1 MGRGGPSDRAPRDR
15 DGDRDRRGDARGGS
29 SHSGGDRGYA
39 GASDRSRPGGGS
51 RSHAAV
57 PPPSSA
63 PQPGAPSGGGAHP
76 PPLHVSGCSNDTVS
90 NIIAGM
96 YKSTESNHG
105 KPVYKKEG
113 GSVTVLIY
121 YWDDRDGS
129 TFNGWWFGPKVGGD
143 QVWAYNSSNLGRDH
157 VMPPTGS
164 WKVPWDGK
172 IDDRL
177 KISVMSGQGGGAGG
191 PSHSSAPMPSSAGAS
206 RGGQQRQD
214 DEERRRRDADRE
226 RFRIAEEKRKRE
238 EEEDR
243 RREEQRKR
251 RQREEEEARR
261 REAEAR
267 RKRQEE
273 ERKQEAAA
281 GNVRKVLDRIR
292 NATPDNFKEL
302 QAELDRAAAQNFQAM
317 GSLRERVN
325 DEMQNTLTQAQK
337 RIAEEI
343 KQREEQERRRKAEI
357 ERVEQLVKE
366 AAEDVE
372 AAEAKVSEAQ
382 AAAKTAADKS
392 SDPEVAPA
400 AVLEAVEV
408 AQKESA
414 LAKEALERSEKILV
428 AKQGAIGD
436 GEGAR
441 HVKREVDELHNRLR
455 GSQRAMDRSGETLEE
470 THSRGL
476 RRSFNQKKDQ
486 EWRECFTRHDA
497 DGDGCLSRTEVTE
510 FGKSEFGFALSDEVL
525 GKIMRV
531 LEPINFEKFVPLRQ
545 KVAIAKSEADART
558 RREAE
563 EEQKRQAEVRRQEV
577 QQIIDDATS
586 KIEAGEAKL
595 KEAEESLR
603 ALAKDSDAS
612 SATMEEGIAK
622 AEDAEKEA
630 QEMLKALSDQLQEV
644 DNSCADL
651 PELKRLV
658 RRDVSWLQDQQK
670 RTEAHLEKLAGLVKN
685 TQNALAQKAKEHVQ
699 QLRAQALSAVRG
711 AMNAQGKQAEAIFEE
726 INGGNALSFDSFV
739 KFLKGLESLEELL
752 AAEGEAE
759 RLFADVAGSQDSQ
772 IEKEAFLELI
782 RMYYKCVK
790 GTVLSE
796 DISIKAKTIRRL
808 VEGEVLE
815 VLEGP
820 SKEDGANVQ
829 RVRCLAVQDGAT
841 GWATIA
847 GNQGTPFLVQ
857 GGNILVC
864 VQAVDITEQG
874 PSLPEE
880 KSSVS
885 ETAEKTESAEKP
897 DGEGTAAEVVD
908 DGDEAEKKPAKDD
921 EMVVDG
927 DKEEAKKEV
936 VVDADEETKAA
947 ASEEPKAPEAAAP
960 EREQVKVVRR
970 LEVGEV
976 FEVLEFQRKDKE
988 KDGEDLTRRARGKA
1002 KSDGA
1007 AGWVTIV
1014 DKDGNALLECR

>member
-1 MGRGGPSDRAPRDR
+1 M
-15 DGDRDRRGDARGGS
+15 
-29 SHSGGDRGYA
+29 
-39 GASDRSRPGGGS
+39 
-51 RSHAAV
+51 
-57 PPPSSA
+57 
-63 PQPGAPSGGGAHP
+63 
-76 PPLHVSGCSNDTVS
+76 SGCSNDTVS
-90 NIIAGM
+90 NIIQGM

-121 YWDDRDGS
+121 YWDERDGS

-143 QVWAYNSSNLGRDH
+143 QVWAYNSSNLGRDN

-177 KISVMSGQGGGAGG
+177 KISVMAGGQGGGAGAG
-191 PSHSSAPMPSSAGAS
+191 APSHSGAPMPSSAGGS
-206 RGGQQRQD
+206 RGGGQQRQDAGQQRQD
-214 DEERRRRDADRE
+214 DEDRRRREADRE
-226 RFRIAEEKRKRE
+226 RARIAEEKRRRE

-243 RREEQRKR
+243 RQREEQRKR

-261 REAEAR
+261 KEAEAR

-292 NATPDNFKEL
+292 TATPDNFKEL

-317 GSLRERVN
+317 GSLREKVN
-325 DEMQNTLTQAQK
+325 DDMQKTLTQAQT
-337 RIAEEI
+337 RITDEI
-343 KQREEQERRRKAEI
+343 KQREEQERRKKAEI
-357 ERVEQLVKE
+357 ARVEQLLKE
-366 AAEDVE
+366 AADDVE

-382 AAAKTAADKS
+382 AAAKAAAEKG

-455 GSQRAMDRSGETLEE
+455 GSQRAMARSGETLEE

-486 EWRECFTRHDA
+486 EWKECFTRHDA

-510 FGKSEFGFALSDEVL
+510 FGKSEFGFALPDDVL
-525 GKIMRV
+525 AKIMRV

-545 KVAIAKSEADART
+545 KVAIAKSEADDRT

-577 QQIIDDATS
+577 QAIIDDATS

-603 ALAKDSDAS
+603 AVAKDADAS
-612 SATMEEGIAK
+612 SASMEEGIAK
-622 AEDAEKEA
+622 AEEAEKEA

-644 DNSCADL
+644 DNLCADL

-685 TQNALAQKAKEHVQ
+685 TQNALAEKAKEHVQ
-699 QLRAQALSAVRG
+699 QLRAQALAAVRA
-711 AMNAQGKQAEAIFEE
+711 AMNAQGKQADAIFEE

-739 KFLKGLESLEELL
+739 KFLKGLESLDEVL

-759 RLFADVAGSQDSQ
+759 RLFADVAGSKDSQ

-808 VEGEVLE
+808 VEAEVLE

-829 RVRCLAVQDGAT
+829 RVRCLAVSDGAT

-857 GGNILVC
+857 GGNILCC

-874 PSLPEE
+874 PTLPEE
-880 KSSVS
+880 KPLVS
-885 ETAEKTESAEKP
+885 ETAAEKPESAEKP
-897 DGEGTAAEVVD
+897 EGEREAAEVVED
-908 DGDEAEKKPAKDD
+908 GDEAEKKEAKVVEDGDEAEKKPAKAD
-921 EMVVDG
+921 EMVVDA
-927 DKEEAKKEV
+927 DEEEAKKEV
-936 VVDADEETKAA
+936 VVDADEEPKAA
-947 ASEEPKAPEAAAP
+947 ASEEPKASEAAAP

-970 LEVGEV
+970 LAVGEV

-1007 AGWVTIV
+1007 CGWVTIV
-1014 DKDGNALLECR
+1014 EKDGNALLECR

>member
-1 MGRGGPSDRAPRDR
+1 M
-15 DGDRDRRGDARGGS
+15 
-29 SHSGGDRGYA
+29 
-39 GASDRSRPGGGS
+39 
-51 RSHAAV
+51 
-57 PPPSSA
+57 
-63 PQPGAPSGGGAHP
+63 
-76 PPLHVSGCSNDTVS
+76 SGCSNDTVS
-90 NIIAGM
+90 NIIQGM

-121 YWDDRDGS
+121 YWDERDGS

-143 QVWAYNSSNLGRDH
+143 QVWAYNSSNLGRDN
-157 VMPPTGS
+157 VMPPVGS

-177 KISVMSGQGGGAGG
+177 KISVMGHGHGGGAG
-191 PSHSSAPMPSSAGAS
+191 PSQSGGPMPSSAGGS

-214 DEERRRRDADRE
+214 DEDRRRRDADRE
-226 RFRIAEEKRKRE
+226 RFRVAEEKRKRE

-243 RREEQRKR
+243 RQREEQRRR

-261 REAEAR
+261 KEAEAR

-357 ERVEQLVKE
+357 ERVETLLKE
-366 AAEDVE
+366 AAAEVE
-372 AAEAKVSEAQ
+372 AAEAKVAEAQ
-382 AAAKTAADKS
+382 AAAKAAAEKG
-392 SDPEVAPA
+392 SDAEVAPA
-400 AVLEAVEV
+400 AVLEAVET

-455 GSQRAMDRSGETLEE
+455 GSQRAMARSGETLEE

-476 RRSFNQKKDQ
+476 RRSFTQKQDQ
-486 EWRECFTRHDA
+486 EWRECFSRHDA

-510 FGKSEFGFALSDEVL
+510 FGKAEFDFALPDEVL
-525 GKIMRV
+525 CKIMRV
-531 LEPINFEKFVPLRQ
+531 LEPINFEKFMPLRQ
-545 KVAIAKSEADART
+545 KVAIAKSEADARR
-558 RREAE
+558 RREE
-563 EEQKRQAEVRRQEV
+563 EDEQKRQAEVRRQEV

-595 KEAEESLR
+595 KEAEEGLK
-603 ALAKDSDAS
+603 AVAKDADAS
-612 SATMEEGIAK
+612 SASMEEGISK
-622 AEDAEKEA
+622 AEEAEKEA
-630 QEMLKALSDQLQEV
+630 KEMLSALSDQLQEV
-644 DNSCADL
+644 ENSVADL

-670 RTEAHLEKLAGLVKN
+670 RTEAHLEKLAGLVKS
-685 TQNALAQKAKEHVQ
+685 TQDALAQKAKEHVQ
-699 QLRAQALSAVRG
+699 QLRAQALSAVRA
-711 AMNAQGKQAEAIFEE
+711 AMTAKGKQAEAIFEE

-739 KFLKGLESLEELL
+739 GFLKGLEGLEELL

-759 RLFADVAGSQDSQ
+759 RLFADVAGSKESQ

-857 GGNILVC
+857 GGNVLCC

-874 PSLPEE
+874 PALPEE
-880 KSSVS
+880 KSSAS
-885 ETAEKTESAEKP
+885 ETAEKPESAEKP
-897 DGEGTAAEVVD
+897 EGESAAAEVVV
-908 DGDEAEKKPAKDD
+908 DGDEEEKKD
-921 EMVVDG
+921 EEDKKPSKADEVVVDG
-927 DKEEAKKEV
+927 DEEEKPAKEM
-936 VVDADEETKAA
+936 VVDADEEPKAA
-947 ASEEPKAPEAAAP
+947 ASKEPKASEASAP

-970 LEVGEV
+970 LAVGEV

-1007 AGWVTIV
+1007 SGWVTIV
-1014 DKDGNALLECR
+1014 DKDGNALLEVR